1 MLKQA
6 LILVASSLLSLNV
19 LAGSS
24 ASCGS
29 QINCKPGEKSRCE
42 MVNGS
47 STVFTQVTY
56 LNLTTSTSLFLRDL
70 YAYKIGAVGI
80 VDCYYS
86 QDDQPE
92 NWLVFKTSK
101 IHNVIPR
108 DHSEWVKRDD
118 MLHCDPDLNTCLLYV
133 LY

>member
-6 LILVASSLLSLNV
+6 LALVSIVLVSSAI
-19 LAGSS
+19 AGSS

-29 QINCKPGEKSRCE
+29 KITCKPGEKSRCE
-42 MVNGS
+42 MVNGNP
-47 STVFTQVTY
+47 TVFTQVSY
-56 LNLTTSTSLFLRDL
+56 LNLTTKADLFLRDL
-70 YAYKIGAVGI
+70 YAYRIGAVGI
-80 VDCYYS
+80 ADCYYS

-92 NWLVFKTSK
+92 NWVAFKTSN

-108 DHSEWVKRDD
+108 DSSEWVKRND

>member
-1 MLKQA
+1 MLRKVLA
-6 LILVASSLLSLNV
+6 LVITSLLTTGV

-29 QINCKPGEKSRCE
+29 KITCKPGEKSKCE
-42 MVNGS
+42 MINGS
-47 STVFTQVTY
+47 TTIFLQASY
-56 LNLTTSTSLFLRDL
+56 LNLSSKTDLFLREL
-70 YAYKIGAVGI
+70 YAYKTGNINV

-86 QDDQPE
+86 QEEMPE
-92 NWLVFKTSK
+92 NWLVFKTGV

-108 DHSEWVKRDD
+108 DASEWVKRDD
-118 MLHCDPDLNTCLLYV
+118 LLHCDPDLNGCLLYV